1 MRSVWLGFLLA
12 LTLAA
17 CNLEGSPPVS
27 GDLPVGDHEIAQLPP
42 AQKGPGDELRPG
54 VAVYRIPLTS
64 DGAVRISAVS
74 SELELSARLRLVL
87 LDEKGVVQAVSV
99 ARNWFAA
106 RQELTP
112 LALRPQITTDPGFR
126 LNFRGQAGQ
135 VFYLR
140 VENYALSAD
149 RVTLYADAFTPDS
162 QGQGESFTFG
172 TKVGAIEFVG
182 EFDRYN
188 VASATGYLRLTY
200 SGPLDLVALLYNG
213 PNDAYP
219 RKLDPVVN
227 CAPIAPA
234 TLLVVRDRGLAR
246 AGFDEPLSGRYT
258 LEISDTPCPQAFF
271 ELGETRLKVLKT
283 FLIQARLGSPLPD
296 GVIRPLKRF
305 QINRELPDEEEASSF
320 SASSGRPRHTH
331 GRYAGFF
338 PFALSGSRHCGS
350 LGPDRAQEGH
360 GPSGHGLHL
369 QRARNR
375 QHPLR
380 HRHRH
385 AHPSGGLGGEPRP
398 SEGPPLRYQGASKR
412 PGVRPGAG

>member
-1 MRSVWLGFLLA
+1 MRNAWSAFLPA

-17 CNLEGSPPVS
+17 CNLGGGPPVS
-27 GDLPVGDHEIAQLPP
+27 GDLPVGSYQIADLPA
-42 AQKGPGDELRPG
+42 AQEVGGGELRPG

-64 DGAVRISAVS
+64 DGAVQISAVS
-74 SELELSARLRLVL
+74 TQLQLAARLRLVL

-149 RVTLYADAFTPDS
+149 RVTLYADAFTPNS
-162 QGQGESFTFG
+162 QGQGEGFTFG

-188 VASATGYLRLTY
+188 VASATGYLRLAYT
-200 SGPLDLVALLYNG
+200 GPLDLVAFLYNG

-219 RKLDPVVN
+219 RTLDPVVN

-258 LEISDTPCPQAFF
+258 LEISGTPCP
-271 ELGETRLKVLKT
+271 
-283 FLIQARLGSPLPD
+283 
-296 GVIRPLKRF
+296 
-305 QINRELPDEEEASSF
+305 
-320 SASSGRPRHTH
+320 
-331 GRYAGFF
+331 
-338 PFALSGSRHCGS
+338 
-350 LGPDRAQEGH
+350 
-360 GPSGHGLHL
+360 
-369 QRARNR
+369 
-375 QHPLR
+375 
-380 HRHRH
+380 
-385 AHPSGGLGGEPRP
+385 
-398 SEGPPLRYQGASKR
+398 
-412 PGVRPGAG
+412 